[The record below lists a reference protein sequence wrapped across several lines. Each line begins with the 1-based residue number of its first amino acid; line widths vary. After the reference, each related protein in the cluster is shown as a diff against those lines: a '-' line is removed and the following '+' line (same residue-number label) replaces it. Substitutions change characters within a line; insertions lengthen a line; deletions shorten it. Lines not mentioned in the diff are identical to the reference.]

1 VWRAC
6 GESRPLG
13 VPARRP
19 CGTAALPVLSR
30 SARRHPGYKINVGRA
45 STLAQ
50 MAQSGMEGKGS
61 VHRALSYAGFPNT
74 VV

>member
-6 GESRPLG
+6 GESRLLG
-13 VPARRP
+13 SLREGHV
-19 CGTAALPVLSR
+19 GTAALPVLSR
-30 SARRHPGYKINVGRA
+30 SERRHPGYKINVGRA

-61 VHRALSYAGFPNT
+61 VHTALSYAGFPNT